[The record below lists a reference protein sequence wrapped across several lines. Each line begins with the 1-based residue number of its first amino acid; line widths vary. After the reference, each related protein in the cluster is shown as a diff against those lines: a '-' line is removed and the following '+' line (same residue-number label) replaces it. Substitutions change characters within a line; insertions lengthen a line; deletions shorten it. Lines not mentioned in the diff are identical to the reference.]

1 MKKVKS
7 IIFGMI
13 AGANVVTIIV
23 MLMLGF
29 ADHIN
34 PVSHPSISG
43 LGMFFPFAALAN
55 LFFLFL
61 WLTIKWRMAWI
72 PFVGFLLAYAPM
84 RTYMPFNLPSS
95 PPKDAIKIISYNIA
109 GYASAADSADGF
121 KLITEYIRDQK
132 PDIFC
137 TQEDNDTKP
146 RTDEFYESTFP
157 YNDTYKI
164 NESDKVINR
173 VGIHTRYPIL
183 RTERISYSSVSNGS
197 IAWYLKVGND
207 TLIVINNHLEATHL
221 TKDDRHQYRQIVH
234 GDMESDTARAEYKRL
249 LAKLADA
256 STKRAPAAD
265 SIHRYI
271 QAHSN
276 YPIVVCGDFN
286 DHPLSY
292 TRRVIAKNMTD
303 CFVSTGN
310 GIGRSFNRYGMYFRI
325 DHLICSKNIQP
336 FQCKIDSK
344 NTASDHYP
352 VVCWLK
358 IGRNP

>member
-121 KLITEYIRDQK
+121 KLITEYIREQK

-146 RTDEFYESTFP
+146 
-157 YNDTYKI
+157 
-164 NESDKVINR
+164 
-173 VGIHTRYPIL
+173 RYPIL

-221 TKDDRHQYRQIVH
+221 TKDDRDQYRQIVH

-344 NTASDHYP
+344 ITASDHYP

>member
-121 KLITEYIRDQK
+121 KLITEYIREQK

-183 RTERISYSSVSNGS
+183 RTERIGDDPLMLM
-197 IAWYLKVGND
+197 IDRRAVGGD
-207 TLIVINNHLEATHL
+207 HIIHAADREDLPRHGAERSAAGDGDFDPALGGFFERPS
-221 TKDDRHQYRQIVH
+221 DDR
-234 GDMESDTARAEYKRL
+234 
-249 LAKLADA
+249 
-256 STKRAPAAD
+256 
-265 SIHRYI
+265 
-271 QAHSN
+271 
-276 YPIVVCGDFN
+276 
-286 DHPLSY
+286 
-292 TRRVIAKNMTD
+292 
-303 CFVSTGN
+303 
-310 GIGRSFNRYGMYFRI
+310 
-325 DHLICSKNIQP
+325 
-336 FQCKIDSK
+336 
-344 NTASDHYP
+344 
-352 VVCWLK
+352 
-358 IGRNP
+358 